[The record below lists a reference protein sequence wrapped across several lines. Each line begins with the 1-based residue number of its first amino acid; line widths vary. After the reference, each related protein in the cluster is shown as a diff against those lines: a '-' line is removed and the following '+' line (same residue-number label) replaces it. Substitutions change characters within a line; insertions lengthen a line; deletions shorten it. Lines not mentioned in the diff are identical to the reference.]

1 MELGKQIKKYRN
13 ELSLSQEALAE
24 KIYVTRQTV
33 SNWENEKNYP
43 DINSLVLLSEVFG
56 TSVDNLIKGD
66 VQKMKEQINEEDQ
79 KNFARLGNILTV
91 LFILTIVSPVPLWH
105 FLGITGGII
114 WAVLWG
120 VMMYFAYLCEKKKKQ
135 LNIHT
140 YREIVAFT
148 EGKQLDEITKERE
161 NAKRPYQQILL
172 AIGSALLTFAVLVVM
187 LLIFKVIPHN

>member
-66 VQKMKEQINEEDQ
+66 VQKMKEQINEADQ
-79 KNFARLGNILTV
+79 KNFARLGNIFTV
-91 LFILTIVSPVPLWH
+91 LLILAMVSPVPLLH
-105 FLGITGGII
+105 FFGITGGII
-114 WAVLWG
+114 WAVLCG
-120 VMMYFAYLCEKKKKQ
+120 VMMYFACLCEKKKKQ
-135 LNIHT
+135 LNIYT
-140 YREIVAFT
+140 YREIVAFL

-172 AIGSALLTFAVLVVM
+172 AIGSALLTLAVFVVM